1 MSHWP
6 GHREVCTHRFL
17 LIQDP
22 KQFQSEFF
30 FLWRPLS
37 VTLIAQLVK
46 NLPAMQETPV
56 QSLGWED
63 PLEKGIAIH
72 FNILVWRIPWTE
84 EPGEIQSMGSQRVRH
99 SWATNTY
106 IKNIKRLHSQDYVRL
121 LKVFHQQNR
130 NIPLGCFSRWMIR
143 ICSKKC
149 ITRSVAVALFL
160 YKAWLCYLEMMKNKS
175 ERPSSTLAMN
185 NSAMCDHRAP
195 DNKKCSSDKIFI
207 EWNGKVFL
215 IVLGHLS
222 GACDTLMLLS

>member
-1 MSHWP
+1 M
-6 GHREVCTHRFL
+6 
-17 LIQDP
+17 
-22 KQFQSEFF
+22 
-30 FLWRPLS
+30 
-37 VTLIAQLVK
+37 VK

-106 IKNIKRLHSQDYVRL
+106 IKNIKRLHSQDYVCL

>member
-1 MSHWP
+1 M
-6 GHREVCTHRFL
+6 
-17 LIQDP
+17 
-22 KQFQSEFF
+22 
-30 FLWRPLS
+30 
-37 VTLIAQLVK
+37 VK